1 MGFFVCGGD
10 GRFALIKLFFK
21 KEKYKM
27 VRQEY
32 DWVDRTLFL
41 LFAYAHITDWELADS
56 ERSVIQSKTNY
67 ILKKIN
73 GNSPQHSSDEI
84 ELKMITGYKYW
95 NEIQKESI
103 DEVLTELQDIA
114 GQIKSQNWFD
124 YDFAQKMI
132 DFLAEIAK
140 ADGVVLDNEKFSLDD
155 LANLWEVETRL

>member
-1 MGFFVCGGD
+1 
-10 GRFALIKLFFK
+10 
-21 KEKYKM
+21 M

-41 LFAYAHITDWELADS
+41 MFAYAHITDWELADS
-56 ERSVIQSKTNY
+56 ERSLIQSKTNY

-73 GNSPQHSSDEI
+73 DGSLQHSSDEI

-114 GQIKSQNWFD
+114 GQIKSQKWFD

-155 LANLWEVETRL
+155 LAILWEVETRL